1 MAETRRLVII
11 GFRVCTNDSD
21 YLKSLEMR
29 IGGPD
34 LNRVVLLDIVGSGE
48 NRCEEIDV
56 EENFSEKV
64 EKVVINENRL
74 YGISGITF

>member
-1 MAETRRLVII
+1 
-11 GFRVCTNDSD
+11 
-21 YLKSLEMR
+21 MR